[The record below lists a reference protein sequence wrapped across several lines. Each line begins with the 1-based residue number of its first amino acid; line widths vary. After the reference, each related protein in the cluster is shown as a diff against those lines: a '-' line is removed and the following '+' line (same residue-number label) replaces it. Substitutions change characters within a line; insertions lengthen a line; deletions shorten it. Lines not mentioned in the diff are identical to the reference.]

1 MSALRKYR
9 AIFQTTLVNSLAY
22 PGELVGRSL
31 MILPFMWIF
40 YQLWKVTFAASGSNS
55 INGLSLHDTMWYLM
69 MAETI
74 ELSRPRV
81 ARTIA
86 DNVKDGSIA
95 YLLNKPYSFLLYQMA
110 VGLGDSAVR
119 IGFNAVAGGA
129 LIWATVGPPP
139 DVRGWPLALVAVA
152 AAWLIDFCLSAT
164 IGLAAFV
171 TEDIAAFEWIYAK
184 VQFLLGG
191 LLIPLDFYP
200 AWLRSINFILFIG
213 ALRAG
218 GDTRYAMFMELFSIW
233 AIGVPA
239 ALIGGFVLRLPVY
252 GVYALVLLEE
262 LVKVIII
269 SRRYLSRK
277 WIHNLVN
284 VGAG

>member
-1 MSALRKYR
+1 MTALRKYW

-40 YQLWKVTFAASGSNS
+40 YQLWKVTFAASGSDS
-55 INGLSLHDTMWYLM
+55 INGLSLHNTMWYLM

-95 YLLNKPYSFLLYQMA
+95 YLLNKPYDFLLYQFSVSMGETIFRALMTA
-110 VGLGDSAVR
+110 V
-119 IGFNAVAGGA
+119 FGGA
-129 LIWATVGPPP
+129 MVWWLAGAPPALQS
-139 DVRGWPLALVAVA
+139 WPLTIITVLG
-152 AAWLIDFCLSAT
+152 AWVLNFLANGM

-171 TEDIAAFEWIYAK
+171 SEEVAPFEWIYQKFA
-184 VQFLLGG
+184 FIFGG

-200 AWLRSINFILFIG
+200 QWLQNIAFALPFPAMTYGPSRLFVSPD
-213 ALRAG
+213 AG
-218 GDTRYAMFMELFSIW
+218 LFASVLGQQSIW
-233 AIGVPA
+233 V
-239 ALIGGFVLRLPVY
+239 FVLGIL
-252 GVYALVLLEE
+252 LV
-262 LVKVIII
+262 
-269 SRRYLSRK
+269 SAYRRGLAYLT
-277 WIHNLVN
+277 VN
-284 VGAG
+284 GG

>member
-1 MSALRKYR
+1 MNAVRKYW
-9 AIFQTTLVNSLAY
+9 AIFQTTLANSLAY

-40 YQLWKVTFAASGSNS
+40 YQLWKVTFAAAGSDT

-95 YLLNKPYSFLLYQMA
+95 YLLNKPYDFLVYQF
-110 VGLGDSAVR
+110 SASMGETIFR
-119 IGFNAVAGGA
+119 ALMTAIFGGA
-129 LIWATVGPPP
+129 MVWWLAGPPP
-139 DVRGWPLALVAVA
+139 DLRSWPLTIIAVLGAWVLNFLVNG
-152 AAWLIDFCLSAT
+152 L

-171 TEDIAAFEWIYAK
+171 SEEVAPFEWIYQKFA
-184 VQFLLGG
+184 FIFGG

-200 AWLRSINFILFIG
+200 HWLKTI
-213 ALRAG
+213 A
-218 GDTRYAMFMELFSIW
+218 
-233 AIGVPA
+233 
-239 ALIGGFVLRLPVY
+239 
-252 GVYALVLLEE
+252 YALPFPAMMYGPARLFVTLDASLFASVLGQQATWT
-262 LVKVIII
+262 LVLGILLVFAY
-269 SRRYLSRK
+269 RRGLAYLT
-277 WIHNLVN
+277 VN
-284 VGAG
+284 GG

>member
-1 MSALRKYR
+1 MTALRKYW

-40 YQLWKVTFAASGSNS
+40 YQLWKVTFAASGSDS

-95 YLLNKPYSFLLYQMA
+95 YLLNKPYDFLLYQFSVSMGETIFRALMTA
-110 VGLGDSAVR
+110 V
-119 IGFNAVAGGA
+119 FGGA
-129 LIWATVGPPP
+129 MVWWLAGAPPALHS
-139 DVRGWPLALVAVA
+139 WPLTIITVLG
-152 AAWLIDFCLSAT
+152 AWVLNFLANGM

-171 TEDIAAFEWIYAK
+171 SEEVAPFEWIYQKFA
-184 VQFLLGG
+184 FIFGG

-200 AWLRSINFILFIG
+200 QWLQNIAFALPFPAMTYGPSRLFVSPD
-213 ALRAG
+213 AG
-218 GDTRYAMFMELFSIW
+218 LFASVLGQQAIW
-233 AIGVPA
+233 V
-239 ALIGGFVLRLPVY
+239 FVLGILLVSAYRRRL
-252 GVYALVLLEE
+252 A
-262 LVKVIII
+262 
-269 SRRYLSRK
+269 YLT
-277 WIHNLVN
+277 VN
-284 VGAG
+284 GG